1 MKKLAILL
9 SIIIIAFP
17 KVSIGQLTGD
27 INGSVLNSEND
38 TPIVGANVLV
48 EGTFLGA
55 ATDENGDFVIPNVP
69 VGEYI
74 ISAGVIGYEV
84 KKLKVSVLPAKMF
97 LTFSLEPRIMP
108 GENVLITASRAI
120 SGRTPIAFSNID
132 SKTLSEKYSSQE
144 LPMLLNEVPSLYS
157 YSMTGNGMGYSE
169 IKIRGFDPTR
179 IAVTLNNVP
188 LNDPEDHV
196 TYFYDIADLSANV
209 RDVQVQR
216 GVGNSLYGTAAIGG
230 SVNIQTKSLG
240 VEPGMNFSGTWG
252 DYNTRRLNFSY
263 GTGIVNNNYSAYGRF
278 SKVETDGYRRDSG
291 VDAWSYFL
299 SGTRYDKDMSTTV
312 NIFGGPLVA
321 KFAWFG
327 ITKDELADE
336 KSRRANYYSPADHN
350 GFFEN
355 QVDDFLQSH
364 YQILNDYKAS
374 DELRIENTLFHI
386 KGDGF
391 FQDYKSSGNPFQ
403 YNLNDKNP
411 SDLVRKQIVDKS
423 QWGWLPRVTLTK
435 ENWSLSVGG
444 EFSFFNSDHWGEVVW
459 TKESNQSPP
468 DNRYYGYKADKSSST
483 VYAHGVYGL
492 NELTELML
500 DFQFQH
506 LRNHFDQEVVGAF
519 QNNYEYN
526 LNYTFLSPR
535 IGINRILNDELSIFV
550 NYSIAKREPR
560 DADIYDADNPFIL
573 PLFRV
578 NADNSLDFDTPLVTE
593 ETLYDYELGS
603 TWRTSTAYLKTNLFW
618 MDFRNEIVPTGQ
630 VDEIGLPVYFNADKS
645 IHRGIEFDA
654 SLSLAT
660 GVYFSGNLSFN
671 DNYFV
676 KYNEVLYDTLGQEI
690 LLRRSGNQISGF
702 PGYLAGLKVGYREK
716 KVFSFLQARFVGRQY
731 LDNSQTK
738 ELSIDGFKV
747 LNFSIGYDF
756 TINRSKLPLA
766 LQLNVN
772 NIFNSKYETHGFVG
786 GTIEDRTAFF
796 IPAAL
801 RNAYLTLVIKL

>member
-9 SIIIIAFP
+9 SIIIITFP

-69 VGEYI
+69 VGEYT
-74 ISAGVIGYEV
+74 ISAGVIGYGV
-84 KKLKVSVLPAKMF
+84 KKLKISVMPDKTF
-97 LTFSLEPRIMP
+97 LSFSLTPIILP
-108 GENVLITASRAI
+108 GEKVLITASRAI
-120 SGRTPIAFSNID
+120 SGKTPIAFSNID

-144 LPMLLNEVPSLYS
+144 LPLLLNEVPSLYS

-179 IAVTLNNVP
+179 VAVTLNNVP

-230 SVNIQTKSLG
+230 SVNIQTKGLG

-459 TKESNQSPP
+459 TKESNQSLP

-550 NYSIAKREPR
+550 NFSIAKREPR

-654 SLSLAT
+654 SMNFSAGYYL
-660 GVYFSGNLSFN
+660 SGNFSLN

-676 KYNEVLYDTLGQEI
+676 SYNEVGNFFSDDRFPI
-690 LLRRSGNQISGF
+690 DRSGNKIGGF
-702 PGYLAGLKVGYREK
+702 PSYLGGFKFGQRK
-716 KVFSFLQARFVGRQY
+716 KQFSSSVYVRFVGKQY
-731 LDNSQTK
+731 LDNS
-738 ELSIDGFKV
+738 ESDDLSINSYRVTD
-747 LNFSIGYDF
+747 FSVNYDF
-756 TINRSKLPLA
+756 SGTDSKIPLS

-772 NIFNSKYETHGFVG
+772 NLFNRKYETHGAVDSG
-786 GTIEDRTAFF
+786 IGFF